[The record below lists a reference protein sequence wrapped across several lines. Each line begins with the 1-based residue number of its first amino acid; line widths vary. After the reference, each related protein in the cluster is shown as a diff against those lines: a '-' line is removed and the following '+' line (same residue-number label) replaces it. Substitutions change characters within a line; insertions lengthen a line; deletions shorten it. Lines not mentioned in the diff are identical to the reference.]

1 MFDVAASSSE
11 SEEMATEEHKINRL
25 VAHRVIAGEAKY
37 LVRTAAAF
45 ACLAVAFFCCSHMG
59 VCAFSRYMLLCYSC
73 LA

>member
-1 MFDVAASSSE
+1 MFDAAASSSG

-45 ACLAVAFFCCSHMG
+45 VRCMAFALLVIL
-59 VCAFSRYMLLCYSC
+59 VCAHGICPPYGRP
-73 LA
+73 A